1 MATPNPQIENSQQKL
16 LESNSEQGH
25 AKFIEQEEK
34 KVETAKYH
42 YYLWLS
48 RMFVMFAVLSL
59 IVLLSSSLSLFNLA
73 PQVTVEPFLIIKQDT
88 SDGIVRYEPIALDM
102 ASKKQ
107 LMELFVKQYVILR
120 NTIIRDEKEMM
131 LRWYPGGMINY
142 LSSDYVFSVFN
153 AYREEMWDKI
163 FKSKIVREVE
173 IISATK
179 QGGENSPIW
188 KVDFRT
194 YDILDKNTNDKS
206 RGKTLRIGYWTAS
219 VTAFFIPQRQFV
231 GLRLINP
238 LGFTVAR
245 YSQTE
250 VNF

>member
-48 RMFVMFAVLSL
+48 RMFIMFAVLSL

-131 LRWYPGGMINY
+131 LRWYPANVRTAAPIKSWKPARSTFWLRAESVRLKSHRRMRGA
-142 LSSDYVFSVFN
+142 VF
-153 AYREEMWDKI
+153 
-163 FKSKIVREVE
+163 
-173 IISATK
+173 
-179 QGGENSPIW
+179 
-188 KVDFRT
+188 
-194 YDILDKNTNDKS
+194 
-206 RGKTLRIGYWTAS
+206 
-219 VTAFFIPQRQFV
+219 
-231 GLRLINP
+231 
-238 LGFTVAR
+238 
-245 YSQTE
+245 
-250 VNF
+250 